1 MKRKTFEILAE
12 IAEDYQ
18 HLAQDADGRVD
29 ATRRRR
35 YRWLMNLV
43 ERLRKLGL

>member
-1 MKRKTFEILAE
+1 MRKAFA
-12 IAEDYQ
+12 ADYL

-35 YRWLMNLV
+35 YRWLIDLV
-43 ERLRKLGL
+43 KRLRKIGL